1 MRSVEG
7 ARVTTEFIFNLNF
20 MVIAFTWSYSFS
32 IFPCWLAATDFRLE
46 FNCFVEANIFNGR
59 AKFPANIS
67 TIIEALF

>member
-1 MRSVEG
+1 
-7 ARVTTEFIFNLNF
+7 